1 MRKEN
6 TCTVLIRLFLY
17 FLMLILSPLILIW
30 WLVEL
35 QLNGGIV
42 FIALVLMSRFIL
54 LGIEKIVV
62 SVLGKSE
69 VAE

>member
-54 LGIEKIVV
+54 LGIDKIL
-62 SVLGKSE
+62 SIINKKD
-69 VAE
+69 